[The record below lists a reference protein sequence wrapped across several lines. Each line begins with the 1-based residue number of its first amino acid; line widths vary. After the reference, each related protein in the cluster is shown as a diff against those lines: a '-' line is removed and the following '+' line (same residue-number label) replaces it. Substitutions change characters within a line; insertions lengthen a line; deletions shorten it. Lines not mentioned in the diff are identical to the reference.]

1 MHRFAG
7 AQVARPGEL
16 GTDQQCSAA
25 AGVGD
30 RDGVA
35 PPGLC
40 CDTTGGGWGP
50 LTEKQRVP
58 SLLNRAGLLWGAD
71 RVPELLARAR
81 LEGVELEF
89 RRQIDVVAEAGLT
102 PTHLDWHCLADG
114 GRDDIFDLT
123 LALADE
129 YGLAV
134 RAWLDHGRQRLRER
148 GLPVVDHDFLDSF
161 RLDLDGKAARYAA
174 LLRGLPA
181 GLSEWAV
188 HPGLGDC
195 QARAIDPGWRVR
207 HTDYEFLVSAQARQ
221 VVREE
226 QIVITDYRQAQRTI
240 RAQHRRQQPAGRSDR
255 FTPAGVGITT
265 PTAQTRQR

>member
-1 MHRFAG
+1 
-7 AQVARPGEL
+7 
-16 GTDQQCSAA
+16 
-25 AGVGD
+25 
-30 RDGVA
+30 
-35 PPGLC
+35 
-40 CDTTGGGWGP
+40 
-50 LTEKQRVP
+50 VP